1 MPHTADQTTDTTS
14 GELTTVRTGVA
25 SFLTSMI
32 FWATLITAAAG
43 YATAALSPQYIRWQT
58 AQQDFQRN
66 AAQLEQLATEIR
78 QLDGLVLALQ
88 EDPEFAAALSA
99 ARNGTENPEL
109 ARLTATMRP
118 NPAEPEHTPQTA
130 INSLPAPWQKL
141 LLQTAQSGPVRT
153 RLLWGSAAL
162 TLLAFTFLND
172 AGGSIVIGLVLSV
185 SGALVGLYRRYSPK
199 PTALEKPGLP
209 TTAMDLQPHPATT
222 SPALMLFTPTTTSE
236 DPDACAETTAAD

>member
-14 GELTTVRTGVA
+14 GELPTVRTGVA
-25 SFLTSMI
+25 SFLTSLI
-32 FWATLITAAAG
+32 FWTTLITAAAG

-66 AAQLEQLATEIR
+66 ADQLEQLATEIR

-88 EDPEFAAALSA
+88 EDTEFAAALSA

-109 ARLTATMRP
+109 ARLTATLRP
-118 NPAEPEHTPQTA
+118 IPAEHEDTPQTA
-130 INSLPAPWQKL
+130 ISSLPAPWQNL

-172 AGGSIVIGLVLSV
+172 AGGSIVVGLVLSV
-185 SGALVGLYRRYSPK
+185 SDALVGLFRRYSPGHTAPEK
-199 PTALEKPGLP
+199 PAMPTA
-209 TTAMDLQPHPATT
+209 AMDVQPHAANATPPL
-222 SPALMLFTPTTTSE
+222 SLYTP
-236 DPDACAETTAAD
+236 AADDEAPDSSAEATPAH